1 MRSAAM
7 LDAMASE
14 TTTLAS
20 PTTELT
26 NSSARQSATATK
38 PLSTTEKGAFRD
50 LVQTLIP
57 CRNED
62 PELWF
67 AEHTPLIDQAKELCQ
82 QCPLMSE
89 CLQSALDRQEPW
101 GVWGG
106 QSLVDGR
113 IVARK
118 RGRGRPRKDEAA

>member
-1 MRSAAM
+1 
-7 LDAMASE
+7 
-14 TTTLAS
+14 
-20 PTTELT
+20 
-26 NSSARQSATATK
+26 
-38 PLSTTEKGAFRD
+38 
-50 LVQTLIP
+50 
-57 CRNED
+57 
-62 PELWF
+62 
-67 AEHTPLIDQAKELCQ
+67 
-82 QCPLMSE
+82 MSE